1 MANVD
6 NIDPVDID
14 PVDGRVHRP
23 GLFAAFRTRGPVTRP
38 VVTTTPVSTT
48 GPVVVEQPRGDE
60 RTAKAAYARGRR
72 DERAR
77 LQGRARRR
85 GAPLL
90 TFVVLLIAAM
100 GGTVIYLAVQQGSF
114 TGAGQ
119 VLDTTVSHAA
129 APARSA
135 ADNAGNVLENA
146 GQSLKQTAG
155 SSQTP
160 AQPPAPPP
168 AN

>member
-6 NIDPVDID
+6 NIDPA
-14 PVDGRVHRP
+14 DGRAHRP
-23 GLFAAFRTRGPVTRP
+23 GLFAAFRTRGPATQR
-38 VVTTTPVSTT
+38 VVTTTSAAG
-48 GPVVVEQPRGDE
+48 GPVVVEQPVVRTDE
-60 RTAKAAYARGRR
+60 RTTKAAYARGRR

-77 LQGRARRR
+77 LQNRVRRR
-85 GAPLL
+85 GSPLL
-90 TFVVLLIAAM
+90 TLLVLVIAAM

-146 GQSLKQTAG
+146 GQSLKQNAG
-155 SSQTP
+155 SGQAP
-160 AQPPAPPP
+160 AQQPPP